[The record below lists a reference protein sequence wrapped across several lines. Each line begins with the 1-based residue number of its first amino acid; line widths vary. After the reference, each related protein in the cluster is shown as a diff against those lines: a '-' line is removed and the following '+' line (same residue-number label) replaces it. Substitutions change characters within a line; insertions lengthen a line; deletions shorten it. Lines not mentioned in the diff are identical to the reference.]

1 MKVNSKLIV
10 CISLILLF
18 QNISTQELSLKEY
31 LENINT
37 IKADF
42 IQTNY
47 SVSNAMINQ
56 SNGRIKIKKPHHLIW
71 DIKQPFVKKII
82 LHQDKLSIFDS
93 QLNQL
98 LISSLPIEAYD
109 SFLILLLRNASILN
123 FYSIEKIDTDDSEVL
138 FSLISN
144 TRGNS
149 FERINISILNGILNK
164 LTFVDSKNESLE
176 IKLINALINTNL
188 SNNEFVFNPPKNT
201 EIIDQSND

>member
-1 MKVNSKLIV
+1 LYITNIIISKY
-10 CISLILLF
+10 F
-18 QNISTQELSLKEY
+18 YTRTKLK
-31 LENINT
+31 
-37 IKADF
+37 
-42 IQTNY
+42 
-47 SVSNAMINQ
+47 
-56 SNGRIKIKKPHHLIW
+56 R
-71 DIKQPFVKKII
+71 KKII
-82 LHQDKLSIFDS
+82 LHKDKLSIFDS